1 MRLTSHDLRDLQILK
16 YYRLVR
22 KWACKT
28 YGLTDADLELLIY
41 LDCKGRFT
49 RQEFIDGTYTMSWD
63 KNRWEKLRRNG
74 WIEAWRHRN
83 RTTIK
88 YSVFKTSFKCSHL
101 ISRIYRILLG
111 EEDIPFSKVVN
122 NAEGI
127 LDKVITTDKE
137 RDEAKLAL
145 KSLLLEAEKEAFA
158 KEVEDRKSAR
168 DMYKDDAFIQ
178 KVLATLFTAA
188 YFGLSFMMFKVFVVK
203 EINLGEFEISFI
215 STIFG
220 AMSAKVN
227 TVVDFFFG
235 GSSKKNE
242 QIKK

>member
-1 MRLTSHDLRDLQILK
+1 MIGNIIG
-16 YYRLVR
+16 
-22 KWACKT
+22 
-28 YGLTDADLELLIY
+28 GL
-41 LDCKGRFT
+41 
-49 RQEFIDGTYTMSWD
+49 
-63 KNRWEKLRRNG
+63 
-74 WIEAWRHRN
+74 
-83 RTTIK
+83 
-88 YSVFKTSFKCSHL
+88 
-101 ISRIYRILLG
+101 
-111 EEDIPFSKVVN
+111 FSKVVD

-145 KSLLLEAEKEAFA
+145 KRLLLEAEKEAFA

-168 DMYKDDAFIQ
+168 DMYKDDAVIQ
-178 KVLATLFTAA
+178 KILASLFTIA
-188 YFGLSFMMFKVFVVK
+188 YFGLSFMMFRFF
-203 EINLGEFEISFI
+203 ILGDLNLGEFEISFI

-242 QIKK
+242 QQNK

>member
-1 MRLTSHDLRDLQILK
+1 MIGK
-16 YYRLVR
+16 FIG
-22 KWACKT
+22 
-28 YGLTDADLELLIY
+28 GLF
-41 LDCKGRFT
+41 G
-49 RQEFIDGTYTMSWD
+49 
-63 KNRWEKLRRNG
+63 
-74 WIEAWRHRN
+74 
-83 RTTIK
+83 
-88 YSVFKTSFKCSHL
+88 
-101 ISRIYRILLG
+101 
-111 EEDIPFSKVVN
+111 KVVN

-145 KSLLLEAEKEAFA
+145 RRLLLEAEAEAFN

-178 KVLATLFTAA
+178 KILATLFTAA
-188 YFGLSFMMFKVFVVK
+188 YFGLSFMMFKFFVMK
-203 EINLGEFEISFI
+203 DINLGEFEISFI

-242 QIKK
+242 QINKK

>member
-1 MRLTSHDLRDLQILK
+1 MIGK
-16 YYRLVR
+16 FIG
-22 KWACKT
+22 
-28 YGLTDADLELLIY
+28 GLF
-41 LDCKGRFT
+41 G
-49 RQEFIDGTYTMSWD
+49 
-63 KNRWEKLRRNG
+63 
-74 WIEAWRHRN
+74 
-83 RTTIK
+83 
-88 YSVFKTSFKCSHL
+88 
-101 ISRIYRILLG
+101 
-111 EEDIPFSKVVN
+111 KVVE

-145 KSLLLEAEKEAFA
+145 KRLLLEAEAEAFA

-168 DMYKDDAFIQ
+168 DMYKDDAIIQ
-178 KVLATLFTAA
+178 KILATLFTVA
-188 YFGLSFMMFKVFVVK
+188 YFGLSFMMFRVFVMGDLD
-203 EINLGEFEISFI
+203 LGEFEISFI

-242 QIKK
+242 QTK

>member
-1 MRLTSHDLRDLQILK
+1 MIK
-16 YYRLVR
+16 NLVG
-22 KWACKT
+22 
-28 YGLTDADLELLIY
+28 GLF
-41 LDCKGRFT
+41 G
-49 RQEFIDGTYTMSWD
+49 
-63 KNRWEKLRRNG
+63 
-74 WIEAWRHRN
+74 
-83 RTTIK
+83 
-88 YSVFKTSFKCSHL
+88 
-101 ISRIYRILLG
+101 
-111 EEDIPFSKVVN
+111 KVVD

-145 KSLLLEAEKEAFA
+145 KRLLLEAEAEAFA

-168 DMYKDDAFIQ
+168 DMYKDDALIQ
-178 KVLATLFTAA
+178 KILATLFTAA
-188 YFGLSFMMFKVFVVK
+188 YFGLSFMMFRYFVMGDI
-203 EINLGEFEISFI
+203 EMGEFEISFI

-242 QIKK
+242 QQNKNK

>member
-1 MRLTSHDLRDLQILK
+1 MIGNIVGSL
-16 YYRLVR
+16 
-22 KWACKT
+22 
-28 YGLTDADLELLIY
+28 
-41 LDCKGRFT
+41 
-49 RQEFIDGTYTMSWD
+49 
-63 KNRWEKLRRNG
+63 
-74 WIEAWRHRN
+74 
-83 RTTIK
+83 
-88 YSVFKTSFKCSHL
+88 
-101 ISRIYRILLG
+101 
-111 EEDIPFSKVVN
+111 FSKVVD

-145 KSLLLEAEKEAFA
+145 KQLLLEAEREAFA

-168 DMYKDDAFIQ
+168 DMYKDDAIIQ
-178 KVLATLFTAA
+178 KILATLFTIA
-188 YFGLSFMMFKVFVVK
+188 YFGLSFMMFRYFVMGDL
-203 EINLGEFEISFI
+203 ELGEFEISFI

-242 QIKK
+242 QQNK

>member
-1 MRLTSHDLRDLQILK
+1 MIGNIIG
-16 YYRLVR
+16 
-22 KWACKT
+22 
-28 YGLTDADLELLIY
+28 GL
-41 LDCKGRFT
+41 
-49 RQEFIDGTYTMSWD
+49 
-63 KNRWEKLRRNG
+63 
-74 WIEAWRHRN
+74 
-83 RTTIK
+83 
-88 YSVFKTSFKCSHL
+88 
-101 ISRIYRILLG
+101 
-111 EEDIPFSKVVN
+111 FSKVVD

-145 KSLLLEAEKEAFA
+145 KQLLLEAEREAFA

-168 DMYKDDAFIQ
+168 DMYKDDAIIQ
-178 KVLATLFTAA
+178 KILATLFTIA
-188 YFGLSFMMFKVFVVK
+188 YFGLSFMMFRFFVLG
-203 EINLGEFEISFI
+203 EMNLGEFEISFI

-242 QIKK
+242 QQNK